1 MDDQQSR
8 LILQEL
14 FPERISLFHKLT
26 WSLLSLI
33 AVTFV
38 LMLWVLGSP
47 DPYHEHMAQ
56 QPPSE
61 TWPDGSPKTANDWW
75 ANPTLAQ
82 QPAAQPAPQQTPPQP
97 GG

>member
-1 MDDQQSR
+1 MDDRQIR
-8 LILQEL
+8 LMLEEL
-14 FPERISLFHKLT
+14 FPERVSLFRKLT

-33 AVTFV
+33 AFTFI

-47 DPYHEHMAQ
+47 DPYHEHLAE
-56 QPPSE
+56 QPPSA

-75 ANPTLAQ
+75 ANPALAQ
-82 QPAAQPAPQQTPPQP
+82 QPAPQPAAQQPPAPP